1 MIHYYMGLWVDYI
14 EWNLR
19 EIDMVVVY
27 VWAILLLLQCLFWR
41 KFLLSCWA
49 VPPQKLLFF
58 WLLLGQAA
66 AIAVVLLLQNLFTI
80 QDYLRAELQ
89 NITQCCLFLMLYAW
103 IALNWAG
110 RHAYSQ
116 PTYYYIYTY
125 LLVFEW
131 LLYFESIALDIKP
144 NCMNSVLI
152 ILPLQDRNLSDSWAN
167 VGRFVYLSK
176 YPYLLAVGCWQNAIK
191 LILLARLHI
200 FLLYYSYILYILTFF

>member
-1 MIHYYMGLWVDYI
+1 
-14 EWNLR
+14 
-19 EIDMVVVY
+19 MVVVY

-41 KFLLSCWA
+41 NFLLSCWA

-152 ILPLQDRNLSDSWAN
+152 IHYHFKIEISLIPGQMLGALFTSAN
-167 VGRFVYLSK
+167 IHTYWQ
-176 YPYLLAVGCWQNAIK
+176 LAVGK
-191 LILLARLHI
+191 TL
-200 FLLYYSYILYILTFF
+200 

>member
-1 MIHYYMGLWVDYI
+1 MYGLLYYYYC
-14 EWNLR
+14 N
-19 EIDMVVVY
+19 VY
-27 VWAILLLLQCLFWR
+27 FEEKFCWAAELCHRKSYYFFGYYLARLLLL
-41 KFLLSCWA
+41 LLC
-49 VPPQKLLFF
+49 FF
-58 WLLLGQAA
+58 CCKICLLL
-66 AIAVVLLLQNLFTI
+66 

-116 PTYYYIYTY
+116 PTTYYYIYTY

-152 ILPLQDRNLSDSWAN
+152 IHYHFKIEISLIPGQMLGALFTSAN
-167 VGRFVYLSK
+167 IHTYWQ
-176 YPYLLAVGCWQNAIK
+176 LAVGK
-191 LILLARLHI
+191 TL
-200 FLLYYSYILYILTFF
+200 

>member
-27 VWAILLLLQCLFWR
+27 VWAILLLQCLFWR

-110 RHAYSQ
+110 TCLLS
-116 PTYYYIYTY
+116 TY
-125 LLVFEW
+125 LLLHIY
-131 LLYFESIALDIKP
+131 LLTSIWMITIFWINCPRHQAYCMCQFWSYYHFKIEISLIPGQMLGALFT
-144 NCMNSVLI
+144 S
-152 ILPLQDRNLSDSWAN
+152 AN
-167 VGRFVYLSK
+167 IHTYWQ
-176 YPYLLAVGCWQNAIK
+176 LAVGK
-191 LILLARLHI
+191 TL
-200 FLLYYSYILYILTFF
+200 

>member
-1 MIHYYMGLWVDYI
+1 MYGLYYYYC
-14 EWNLR
+14 N
-19 EIDMVVVY
+19 VY
-27 VWAILLLLQCLFWR
+27 FEENFCWAAELCHRKSYYFFGYYLARLLLL
-41 KFLLSCWA
+41 LLC
-49 VPPQKLLFF
+49 FF
-58 WLLLGQAA
+58 CCKICLLL
-66 AIAVVLLLQNLFTI
+66 

-116 PTYYYIYTY
+116 PTTYYYIYTY

-200 FLLYYSYILYILTFF
+200 FLLYYSYILYILITFF